1 MISPTEHRA
10 FADLVE
16 RARVFVLVTHL
27 NPDGDAIGSQVG
39 LGRYLQSIGREVR
52 LINQDATPKELAFL
66 EFDGPAGEAYD
77 PARHDGFLDAADAIV
92 LVDNSAPD
100 RLGRM
105 EAPALARVAKTF
117 CIDHHP
123 SRETPWAENVIDTT
137 AAATALL
144 VYELLRAREYTPDR
158 AAADALYSGLATDTG
173 FFRFNSTSPRAL
185 RVAAD
190 LLELGADPT
199 RCYREVFERNSP
211 AYTRLLG
218 RALAGLSLSDDG
230 RVGSVA
236 VTLAMVEACGAA
248 GVDTSEVT
256 TPVLAVDGVRL
267 AILFRELP
275 EGKVK
280 VSLRS
285 KGAIDV
291 QQLAAEFGGGG
302 HRNASGIVLPG
313 RFDDVVKTLTAR
325 AASLAAAAL

>member
-1 MISPTEHRA
+1 MIEAGDHRA
-10 FADLVE
+10 FEELLD
-16 RARVFVLVTHL
+16 RARLFVLVTHV
-27 NPDGDAIGSQVG
+27 NPDGDAIGSEVG
-39 LGRYLQSIGREVR
+39 LGRYLQSLGREVR
-52 LINQDATPKELAFL
+52 IVNQDAAPRELRFL
-66 EFDGPAGEAYD
+66 EFDGPATEAYD
-77 PARHDGFLDAADAIV
+77 PARHDGLLDAADAIV
-92 LVDNSAPD
+92 LLDNSAPD

-105 EAPALARVAKTF
+105 EAPSRSRAAKTF

-123 SRETPWAENVIDTT
+123 TRGTPWAGNVIDTS
-137 AAATALL
+137 ASATAIL
-144 VYELLRAREYTPDR
+144 VYELTRARGYIPDR
-158 AAADALYSGLATDTG
+158 AAADALYAGLATDTG

-185 RVAAD
+185 RIAAE

-199 RCYREVFERNSP
+199 RCYREVYERNAP

-218 RALAGLSLSDDG
+218 RALSGLTLSADG
-230 RVGSVA
+230 LVGSVA
-236 VTLAMVEACGAA
+236 ITLAMVEACQAE

-256 TPVLAVDGVRL
+256 TPVLAVEGVML
-267 AILFRELP
+267 ALLFRELP

-313 RFDDVVKTLTAR
+313 QFEDVVKTLTDR
-325 AASLAAAAL
+325 AVALAAAAH